1 VRAAVVGAGVA
12 GLTSAW
18 RLEQAGWEV
27 EVFEASDH
35 AGGRVETVG
44 KDGYLLDTGATAI
57 AARYPIFTALV
68 RELGLE
74 IIPTAPYL
82 GVVRDGRIRLLRLDR
97 LVSSGLRTDLL
108 SPLTKL
114 RLVRLGLDIL
124 VNKMRGRLNYD
135 DLRAAAPLDTET
147 ARDYVRRLAGPEADE
162 FLGEP
167 ITRAL
172 LLADS
177 DQVSRVELMSG
188 LINAV
193 AGSLGALAGGQAVVI
208 DALVERLSCVRL
220 GTRVESVVEVDGDG
234 LDGGGGG
241 LDGGGGG
248 VDVRS
253 AGPDGM
259 TRTERFDACVVA
271 CPVPEAT
278 KICPGQR
285 DRLAPLNDR
294 LRFTKAI
301 NVSVGTARA
310 PDTPAFL
317 LQLPRGEDPEIGM
330 IIVES
335 NKAPDRAPDGRGLFT
350 LSWEMSVAARWYDR
364 SDEEIVARTL
374 ETLGRVLGNLGV
386 ELTYVRR
393 WPLALPHTKPG
404 VYRAIAEFTEGLDA
418 GAPIQFAGDWLS
430 QTGQNTAVAWGERAA
445 RNLVARAGGGT
456 AGGTAGERRAA
467 G

>member
-1 VRAAVVGAGVA
+1 MRAAVVGAGIA

-18 RLEQAGWEV
+18 RLKQAGWEV

-57 AARYPIFTALV
+57 AARYPIFTALAT
-68 RELGLE
+68 ELGLE
-74 IIPTAPYL
+74 IVPTAPYL

-114 RLVRLGLDIL
+114 RLVRVVLDIV
-124 VNKMRGRLNYD
+124 VNKLRGRLDYD
-135 DLRAAAPLDTET
+135 DLRRAAPLDTET
-147 ARDYVRRLAGPEADE
+147 ARDYLVRLAGHEADAY
-162 FLGEP
+162 LGEP

-193 AGSLGALAGGQAVVI
+193 AGSLGALAGGQAAVI
-208 DALVERLSCVRL
+208 DALVDRVGAVRL
-220 GTRVESVVEVDGDG
+220 GTRVESVVESA
-234 LDGGGGG
+234 
-241 LDGGGGG
+241 GG
-248 VDVRS
+248 VEVRS
-253 AGPDGM
+253 SGPDGG
-259 TRTERFDACVVA
+259 TRTEHFDACVVA

-278 KICPGQR
+278 RICPGQR

-294 LRFTKAI
+294 LTFTRAI
-301 NVSVGTARA
+301 NVSVGSVRA

-317 LQLPRGEDPEIGM
+317 LQLPRSEDREIGM

-335 NKAPDRAPDGRGLFT
+335 NKAADRAPSGHGLFT
-350 LSWEMSVAARWYDR
+350 LSWEMSAAAAWYDR
-364 SDEEIVARTL
+364 SDEEIVTRTL
-374 ETLGRVLGNLGV
+374 TTLERVFGDLGV

-393 WPLALPHTKPG
+393 WPLALPHTRPG
-404 VYRAIAEFTEGLDA
+404 VYRAIADFTEGLDA
-418 GAPIQFAGDWLS
+418 GAAIQFAGDWLS

-445 RNLVARAGGGT
+445 RNLVARCGP
-456 AGGTAGERRAA
+456 
-467 G
+467 